1 MVDDYMERLETRYK
15 ELLWDFSAPDIPIGE
30 KFEHFNR
37 LLDGGEAHAEMVDFY
52 AETGLQK
59 SKATMHFTTPEGL
72 DGKTI
77 QARCHLNCPHEFGIF
92 CQADPYK
99 HPLSKQSYS
108 FIDLFD
114 NSPQL
119 LELTITYSFD
129 TSVSKNDSGESSPSG
144 HRFQTS
150 TTVRLSES
158 HQLIGILLT
167 KPIIETEAHFA
178 LWDLNRRD
186 RSWLAKKIG
195 SHIFR
200 DSSIQ
205 KDWYPLMRFVTDIEI
220 ELLRAVNE
228 LMQNGDKE
236 KRAQAFIE
244 YWENFL
250 RGTEYGK
257 KVRVPGEMNRFYPVL
272 LDH

>member
-1 MVDDYMERLETRYK
+1 MVDDYMERLEQRYK
-15 ELLWDFSAPDIPIGE
+15 ELLEGFSATDISIGE
-30 KFEHFNR
+30 KLEHFNR
-37 LLDGGEAHAEMVDFY
+37 LIDGGEAYAEMIDFH

-72 DGKTI
+72 DRKTI
-77 QARCHLNCPHEFGIF
+77 QVRSLLNCPHEFGLF

-99 HPLSKQSYS
+99 SPLSKQSHS
-108 FIDLFD
+108 SIDLYD
-114 NSPQL
+114 SIPQL
-119 LELTITYSFD
+119 LELTLTYSFD
-129 TSVSKNDSGESSPSG
+129 TSVFKNEFGESRPSG
-144 HRFQTS
+144 HRFQTT

-158 HQLIGILLT
+158 NQLVGILLT

-178 LWDLNRRD
+178 LWDLNRRG

-200 DSSIQ
+200 DVGIQ

-220 ELLRAVNE
+220 KLLKAVNG
-228 LMQNGDKE
+228 LMPNEVKDE
-236 KRAQAFIE
+236 RAQAFIQ
-244 YWENFL
+244 YWESFL

-257 KVRVPGEMNRFYPVL
+257 KVRVPVEINRFYSVL
-272 LDH
+272 QDG